1 MTVGRF
7 VIAPGQGE
15 VQQFLSQT
23 DQMDTL
29 ILGSLVFG
37 SQEESA
43 MLAMHC
49 CRGEGLRVDLT
60 WSSSLDLLTRLLGG
74 QFVIA
79 PSQ

>member
-29 ILGSLVFG
+29 ILGSLVIG
-37 SQEESA
+37 SQEENVTLS
-43 MLAMHC
+43 MH
-49 CRGEGLRVDLT
+49 RDDGE
-60 WSSSLDLLTRLLGG
+60 
-74 QFVIA
+74 
-79 PSQ
+79 